1 MKFTIVLKILDFI
14 HDLLC
19 PFFGNDQKVE
29 KPKEE
34 NKEK

>member
-19 PFFGNDQKVE
+19 PIFGNNPKED

-34 NKEK
+34 NKEE